1 MTSIRMPAPRSGY
14 LRLYGGRRPAL
25 LNARKYAEL
34 EPPQLERAV
43 RTAAQFATTMFIG
56 EAPQPIEILNLSDRG
71 FGARSSLS
79 ILIGTQISVE
89 LPFVGIVQARVRW
102 GIGNRF
108 GAVFARDTG
117 LDLQAIAAAATSP
130 L

>member
-1 MTSIRMPAPRSGY
+1 MPAPGSGY
-14 LRLYGGRRPAL
+14 LRLYGRRRPL
-25 LNARKYAEL
+25 FLQVRSAEF

-43 RTAAQFATTMFIG
+43 RTPIGFATMMFIG
-56 EAPQPIEILNLSDRG
+56 EAPQPIKILNLSDRG

-89 LPFVGIVQARVRW
+89 LPLVGIVQARVRW

-108 GAVFARDTG
+108 GAVFLRDIR
-117 LDLQAIAAAATSP
+117 LDLQAIAAGARRP